1 MRTVVVDL
9 DECHGVAV
17 TFCIGVDAIPIDST
31 LTCVLIVVGSRP
43 EVALGSI
50 AVVPPRLNDPV
61 QFERGAK
68 AVVLTM
74 TQWVNIIINNELN

>member
-31 LTCVLIVVGSRP
+31 LTGVLIVVGVGTRP

-50 AVVPPRLNDPV
+50 AIVPPRLDDAV

-74 TQWVNIIINNELN
+74 PNG